1 MEARL
6 SEPTLKEC
14 QKVLTR
20 PSRPAALL
28 PETLKLTDELGTSGN

>member
-6 SEPTLKEC
+6 PEPTLKEC

-20 PSRPAALL
+20 YSTRQAALPL
-28 PETLKLTDELGTSGN
+28 TLKMIDELGTSGN